1 MASTLVS
8 WMRYDTLL
16 LALIAI
22 VFYLLA
28 LLTSSLCVRWVL
40 NEELRSEINSSQRY
54 ATIDGIR
61 GFLAFGVFVHH
72 YVITWV
78 DLRYGFC
85 CAPPHNFE
93 NELGRGSVAIFFMIT
108 AFLFWGRTCAKR
120 GLEIKKFFISRVF
133 RIYPLYLVFVS
144 LLFLAVAYEG
154 NWTAAEPTSA
164 IAKEAVKWFF
174 FHTPIINRQGMAFG
188 GVAWTLLYEAWFYLS
203 LPLLAIVFL
212 QEKTFWKKALAAG
225 AVAGL
230 FVINHLSF
238 ATACAFLGGI
248 VAVYW
253 TLDAQRAKLARSK
266 TATWIALACL
276 ACLGLFVYDPFTAAG
291 IALLTVFFVVISSG
305 NSLFGLL
312 SLPGARWMG
321 EISYSIY
328 LVHGIVL
335 WLVMNLLARIPE
347 FHPSV
352 FWLAGVGIALTPLIV
367 LLTSVS
373 YIFIERPCI
382 AMGHQFGKSSHGLFA
397 VQCGAWTRRQM
408 GRALAFLSHVS
419 RAHSSSK

>member
-40 NEELRSEINSSQRY
+40 KEELRSEINSSARY

-78 DLRYGFC
+78 FLRYGFC

-120 GLEIKKFFISRVF
+120 GLEIEKFFISRVF

-144 LLFLAVAYEG
+144 LLFVAVAYES

-164 IAKEAVKWFF
+164 IAEEAVKWFF
-174 FHTPIINRQGMAFG
+174 FHTPIINRQGMIFG

-212 QEKTFWKKALAAG
+212 QEKAFWKKALAAG
-225 AVAGL
+225 AAVGL
-230 FVINHLSF
+230 FVINRLSF
-238 ATACAFLGGI
+238 ATACTFLGGI

-253 TLDAQRAKLARSK
+253 TLDVQRAKLARSN

-276 ACLGLFVYDPFTAAG
+276 ACLGLFVYDPFNAAG

-335 WLVMNLLARIPE
+335 WLVMNVLARIPE

-352 FWLAGVGIALTPLIV
+352 LWLAGVGIAVTPLIV
-367 LLTSVS
+367 FLTSVS

-382 AMGHQFGKSSHGLFA
+382 AMGHQLGKSGHGLFA

-408 GRALAFLSHVS
+408 GKALAFLSQT
-419 RAHSSSK
+419 R

>member
-1 MASTLVS
+1 
-8 WMRYDTLL
+8 MRYDTLL
-16 LALIAI
+16 LTLIAI
-22 VFYLLA
+22 VCYLLA
-28 LLTSSLCVRWVL
+28 LLTSSLCVKWVL
-40 NEELRSEINSSQRY
+40 KEELRSEINSSARY

-72 YVITWV
+72 YWITWV
-78 DLRYGFC
+78 GLRYGLC
-85 CAPPHNFE
+85 CAPQHNFE
-93 NELGRGSVAIFFMIT
+93 NELGKGSVAIFFMIT

-120 GLEIKKFFISRVF
+120 GLEIEKFFISRVF

-144 LLFLAVAYEG
+144 LLFVAVAYEG
-154 NWTAAEPTSA
+154 NWTAEEPTSA

-174 FHTPIINRQGMAFG
+174 FHTPIINRQGMIFG

-212 QEKTFWKKALAAG
+212 QEKAFWKKALAAG
-225 AVAGL
+225 AAAGL

-253 TLDAQRAKLARSK
+253 TLDAQRAKLARSQ

-276 ACLGLFVYDPFTAAG
+276 ACLGLFVYDPFNAAG

-328 LVHGIVL
+328 LGHGIVL
-335 WLVMNLLARIPE
+335 WLVMSVLARIPE

-352 FWLAGVGIALTPLIV
+352 LWLAGVGIALTPLIV

-408 GRALAFLSHVS
+408 GRALAFFKHVS
-419 RAHSSSK
+419 

>member
-1 MASTLVS
+1 
-8 WMRYDTLL
+8 MRYDTLL
-16 LALIAI
+16 LALFAI
-22 VFYLLA
+22 VCYLLA

-40 NEELRSEINSSQRY
+40 KEELRSEINSSARY

-78 DLRYGFC
+78 FLRYGLC
-85 CAPPHNFE
+85 CAPQHNFE

-144 LLFLAVAYEG
+144 LLFVAVAYEG

-174 FHTPIINRQGMAFG
+174 FHAPIINRHQGLIFG

-212 QEKTFWKKALAAG
+212 REKAFWKKALAAG
-225 AVAGL
+225 AAAGL

-266 TATWIALACL
+266 RATWIALACL
-276 ACLGLFVYDPFTAAG
+276 ACLGLFVYDPFNAAG

-321 EISYSIY
+321 EISYSMY
-328 LVHGIVL
+328 LGHGIVL
-335 WLVMNLLARIPE
+335 WLVMNFLARIPE

-352 FWLAGVGIALTPLIV
+352 LWLAGVGIAMTPLIV

-397 VQCGAWTRRQM
+397 VQSGAWTRRQV
-408 GRALAFLSHVS
+408 GRALAFLSQT
-419 RAHSSSK
+419 R

>member
-22 VFYLLA
+22 MCYVLA

-40 NEELRSEINSSQRY
+40 KEELRSEINSSARY

-72 YVITWV
+72 YMITWV
-78 DLRYGFC
+78 GLRYGLC
-85 CAPPHNFE
+85 CAPQHNFE
-93 NELGRGSVAIFFMIT
+93 NELGKGSVAIFFMIT

-144 LLFLAVAYEG
+144 LLFVAVAYEG

-212 QEKTFWKKALAAG
+212 QEKAFWKKALAAG
-225 AVAGL
+225 AAAGL

-238 ATACAFLGGI
+238 ATTCAFLGGI

-253 TLDAQRAKLARSK
+253 TLDVQRAKLARSK
-266 TATWIALACL
+266 TATWIAVACL
-276 ACLGLFVYDPFTAAG
+276 ACLGLFVYDPFNAAG

-328 LVHGIVL
+328 LGHGIVL
-335 WLVMNLLARIPE
+335 WLVMNVLARIPG

-352 FWLAGVGIALTPLIV
+352 LWLAGVGIAVTPLIV

-382 AMGHQFGKSSHGLFA
+382 AMGHQFGK
-397 VQCGAWTRRQM
+397 
-408 GRALAFLSHVS
+408 
-419 RAHSSSK
+419 

>member
-1 MASTLVS
+1 MASALVS
-8 WMRYDTLL
+8 WMQYDTLL
-16 LALIAI
+16 LVLIAI
-22 VFYLLA
+22 VCYLLA
-28 LLTSSLCVRWVL
+28 LLTSSAWVSWVL
-40 NEELRSEINSSQRY
+40 KEESRSEINSSARY

-78 DLRYGFC
+78 GLRYGLWG
-85 CAPPHNFE
+85 APLHNFE
-93 NELGRGSVAIFFMIT
+93 NELGKGSVAIFFMIT

-120 GLEIKKFFISRVF
+120 GLGLKKFFVSRLF

-144 LLFLAVAYEG
+144 LLFVAVAYES
-154 NWTAAEPTSA
+154 NWTAVEPTSA

-174 FHTPIINRQGMAFG
+174 FHMPIINQHQDKLFG
-188 GVAWTLLYEAWFYLS
+188 GVAWTLQYEAWFYLS

-212 QEKTFWKKALAAG
+212 QEKALWKRALAAG
-225 AVAGL
+225 AAAGL
-230 FVINHLSF
+230 FVFNHLSI

-253 TLDAQRAKLARSK
+253 SLDAQRAKLARSK
-266 TATWIALACL
+266 TATWIALGCL
-276 ACLGLFVYDPFTAAG
+276 ACVGLFLYDPFNLAG

-328 LVHGIVL
+328 LGHGIVL
-335 WLVMNLLARIPE
+335 WLVMNVLTRIPK

-352 FWLAGVGIALTPLIV
+352 LWLAGVGIGMTPLIV
-367 LLTSVS
+367 LLTSLS
-373 YIFIERPCI
+373 YVFIERPCI
-382 AMGHQFGKSSHGLFA
+382 AMGHQFEKSSRVLFA

-408 GRALAFLSHVS
+408 GRALAMLSQT
-419 RAHSSSK
+419 R